1 MKVAV
6 PAKGMDLEALA
17 SPVFGR
23 CQAFVI
29 VDSETLS
36 FKAFDNPSL
45 SARGGAGVQA
55 AQFIIEQGAQAVIA
69 GNVGPNAFAVL
80 DAAGVPVYRSDSGS
94 VRQAIEAYA
103 TGKLTAEHK
112 ATVPDHTG
120 MGQRRQ
126 QR

>member
-6 PAKGMDLEALA
+6 AAKGTDIDAQA

-29 VDSETLS
+29 VDSETL
-36 FKAFDNPSL
+36 AFEGLANPAL

-55 AQFIIEQGAQAVIA
+55 AQFVIDQGAKIVIA

-80 DAAGVPVYRSDSGS
+80 DAAGAPVYQFDGGS
-94 VRQAIEAYA
+94 VRQALDAYNA
-103 TGKLTAEHK
+103 GELRAQGG

-120 MGQRRQ
+120 MGRGR
-126 QR
+126 

>member
-6 PAKGMDLEALA
+6 SAKGRDLDAET
-17 SPVFGR
+17 SPIFGR

-36 FKAFDNPSL
+36 FEAFANPSL

-55 AQFIIEQGAQAVIA
+55 AQFVIGQGAQAVLA

-80 DAAGVPVYRSDSGS
+80 DAANVPVYRFDGGS
-94 VRQAIEAYA
+94 VHQAIEAYVA
-103 TGKLTAEHK
+103 GELSAEGG
-112 ATVPDHTG
+112 ATVSDHAG
-120 MGQRRQ
+120 MGRR
-126 QR
+126 RS

>member
-6 PAKGMDLEALA
+6 SAKGTDIEAQA

-23 CQAFVI
+23 CQAFVL
-29 VDSETLS
+29 VDSETM
-36 FKAFDNPSL
+36 AFEALENPSI

-55 AQFIIEQGAQAVIA
+55 AQFVIDQGAEAVIA
-69 GNVGPNAFAVL
+69 GNFGPNAFAVL
-80 DAAGVPVYRSDSGS
+80 NAAGVSVYRFDGGS
-94 VRQAIEAYA
+94 VRQAVEACA
-103 TGKLTAEHK
+103 AGKLVAEGG

-120 MGQRRQ
+120 LGQRRR